1 MKRTL
6 YAICALAMSLT
17 AFAQKLDTPKGK
29 LIDNM
34 YRTSD
39 SWVKRNWTSTEPG
52 RYEGLVSKIVVGD
65 DNCLYVYN
73 PLSGLD
79 SKSWLKLDK
88 IGEGKYRANL
98 PQVIYKDNNGDDD
111 DDEGGSSER
120 IFKLNRMSAIADNQ
134 YKVVAAN
141 KNYMDFSW
149 DGKTLK
155 MLGTGTKNDM
165 LGAVFNDKTWD
176 NQYGDWNVTIATYD
190 DKPLTP
196 PASAQKKQYMLT
208 SKTETSPR
216 IVEVATHNNDI
227 YVKGIFANE
236 KLANLW
242 VKLTKEGDKAVFPT
256 NQYLGTAVKTFFK
269 RFSNDMAQYHAYA
282 AAFNDENTVADK
294 LEFNI
299 DPTTGALSNDKI
311 LKVVLGKSSSTN
323 MPKEDFGT
331 LQNLVLTPYEQKAG
345 KPEKPTLHYCSAV
358 PSYDYSTTTITLA
371 FYVRNVDVDGN
382 YLDPNKMYYN
392 VYINNN
398 TEPFK
403 FTKDI
408 FFYID
413 NDMINIPFNYQDKK
427 NEDIKI
433 ADDQRILHFYDS
445 SIKKISVVMVY
456 EEDGKKYSSDPMT
469 AEVVYAGIENATVN
483 DNATETYYSVD
494 GYRLQHL
501 QKGLNIVK
509 SSDGTTK
516 KVFVK

>member
-6 YAICALAMSLT
+6 YAICALVMSLT

-39 SWVKRNWTSTEPG
+39 SWVKRGWTSTEPG
-52 RYEGLVSKIVVGD
+52 RYEGLVSKIVEGD

-176 NQYGDWNVTIATYD
+176 SQYGDWNVTIATYD

-196 PASAQKKQYMLT
+196 PASAPKKQYMLT

-294 LEFNI
+294 LEFSV
-299 DPTTGALSNDKI
+299 DPKTGALSNDKI

-331 LQNLVLTPYEQKAG
+331 PQNLVLTPYEQKAG
-345 KPEKPTLHYCSAV
+345 KPEKPTLHYC
-358 PSYDYSTTTITLA
+358 
-371 FYVRNVDVDGN
+371 
-382 YLDPNKMYYN
+382 
-392 VYINNN
+392 
-398 TEPFK
+398 
-403 FTKDI
+403 
-408 FFYID
+408 
-413 NDMINIPFNYQDKK
+413 
-427 NEDIKI
+427 
-433 ADDQRILHFYDS
+433 
-445 SIKKISVVMVY
+445 
-456 EEDGKKYSSDPMT
+456 
-469 AEVVYAGIENATVN
+469 
-483 DNATETYYSVD
+483 
-494 GYRLQHL
+494 
-501 QKGLNIVK
+501 
-509 SSDGTTK
+509 
-516 KVFVK
+516 